1 MKKLTSIALVSAMPF
16 FLSGCAAAIWGNLF
30 VLAITVG
37 IFVGT
42 LSLGR
47 AASASS
53 RSGRSAESSTSSHG

>member
-1 MKKLTSIALVSAMPF
+1 MKLTSIALVSTLPLV
-16 FLSGCAAAIWGNLF
+16 LSGCAPAIWGNLF

-47 AASASS
+47 TSPSAS
-53 RSGRSAESSTSSHG
+53 RSGSAESSTSSRG